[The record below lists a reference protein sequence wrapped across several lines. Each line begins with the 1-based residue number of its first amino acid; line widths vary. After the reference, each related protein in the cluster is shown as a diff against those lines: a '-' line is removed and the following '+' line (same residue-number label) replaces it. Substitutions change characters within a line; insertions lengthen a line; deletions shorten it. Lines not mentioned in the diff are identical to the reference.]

1 MKSYTQLEQIIN
13 EVLSRIK
20 PTKEDEEKV
29 LEKANEVIA
38 HLKGFDVQ
46 IHGSFRKGTW
56 LKDDADVDVFVFF
69 PKNVGK
75 EYLEK
80 DALKILKDRLSDFDI
95 TIAYAEHPY
104 LIVNNKGIEIDIVP
118 GIKVESGDKAITAV
132 DRTPFHT
139 EFISTHLTESQK
151 DDVRVLK
158 RFMKGIG
165 VYGAEIKIQG
175 FSGYVNEL
183 LIVKYGSFLNV
194 VENAK
199 KWKVPVLID
208 LVKPQKNFDAPVI
221 IPDPVD
227 PKRNAAAAVSLNSLA
242 KFVIACNY
250 FSKNPSIS
258 FFYPPESPS
267 DIIKGDILVTKIYI
281 KERAVEDLLWGQIYK
296 NIDKIRNELRVSGF
310 NVMDI
315 KAYGNSEIV
324 TIAIQLESKNIG
336 KYYVNHGPLFYM
348 MNAVEKFIKDNTN
361 VWVGED
367 GRLYSLKERKETNAE
382 EIVKNSISLK
392 YTYKLE
398 QYWLEKEPSEPC
410 LKEFLRKTPSW
421 LI

>member
-13 EVLSRIK
+13 EVLSKIK

-29 LEKANEVIA
+29 LEKVNEVISR
-38 HLKGFDVQ
+38 LKDFDVQ

-56 LKDDADVDVFVFF
+56 LKGDADVDVFIFF
-69 PKNVGK
+69 PKNTGK

-80 DALKILKDRLSDFDI
+80 DALKILRERLSDFDI

-104 LIVNNKGIEIDIVP
+104 LIVNNKGIEIDVVP
-118 GIKVESGDKAITAV
+118 GLKVESGDKAITAV

-139 EFISTHLTESQK
+139 EFISSHLTESQK
-151 DDVRVLK
+151 DDVRILK

-165 VYGAEIKIQG
+165 VYGAEIKTQG

-183 LIVKYGSFLNV
+183 LIVKYGSFVNV
-194 VENAK
+194 IQNAK
-199 KWKVPVLID
+199 HWRVPVLID
-208 LVKPQKNFDAPVI
+208 IVEPQKKFDAPVI

-227 PKRNAAAAVSLNSLA
+227 PKRNAAAAVSLSSLA

-267 DIIKGDILVTKIYI
+267 DIIKGDILITKIRVE
-281 KERAVEDLLWGQIYK
+281 ERAVEDLLWGQIYK
-296 NIDKIRNELRVSGF
+296 NIDKIRNELRIAGF
-310 NVMDI
+310 NVIDI
-315 KAYGNSEIV
+315 KAYGNSETV
-324 TIAIQLESKNIG
+324 TIAIQLESRKIG

-348 MNAVEKFIKDNTN
+348 TSAVENFIKDNTN
-361 VWVGED
+361 VWIGED
-367 GRLYSLKERKETNAE
+367 GRLYSIKERKETNPE
-382 EIVKNSISLK
+382 EIVKNSLSLK